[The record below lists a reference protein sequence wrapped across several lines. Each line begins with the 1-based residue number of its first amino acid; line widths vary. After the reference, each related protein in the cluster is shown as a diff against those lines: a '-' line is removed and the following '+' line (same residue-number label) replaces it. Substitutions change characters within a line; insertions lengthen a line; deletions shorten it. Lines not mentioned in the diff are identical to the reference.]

1 MLLLGRRYAHGV
13 ERSSCSCRPSA
24 RPCLSRHALTD
35 AAPLR
40 PSSPELN
47 PIELGFRN
55 VLDYTQEHMREAELR
70 PYDVLQR
77 AFASVSASHARS
89 HFREMRDALSRM

>member
-1 MLLLGRRYAHGV
+1 M

-24 RPCLSRHALTD
+24 RPCLSRRALTD

-77 AFASVSASHARS
+77 AFASVSASQARS
-89 HFREMRDALSRM
+89 HFRAMRDALSRM